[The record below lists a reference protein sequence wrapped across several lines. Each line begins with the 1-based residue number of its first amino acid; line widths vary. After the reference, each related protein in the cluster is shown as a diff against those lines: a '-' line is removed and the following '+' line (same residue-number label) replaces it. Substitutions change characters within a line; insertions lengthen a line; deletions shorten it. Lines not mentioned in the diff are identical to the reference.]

1 MPQLFGAPLGLMAA
15 EDQANKTALSQVQA
29 QKLLSEM
36 EQEPTNTA
44 LKQAQARHLNAD
56 SGRMEGAQADL
67 EALANWEA
75 AARRANAVVPAT
87 KGREATVDDVELFKT
102 GSNAD
107 PLQKLYDT
115 MVGGGAPSRLTAPLA
130 EKIAKI
136 TQAEATGA
144 YRNGQATVQQLE
156 ARKRIS
162 AEIGSYAAAA
172 MASPEGYAQMRMY
185 VTEAGGNLP
194 PNVKK
199 ILDNL
204 PMDWQAGRRALEPIR
219 RQALSVKDAA
229 DIALKEEAARQKKL
243 LDASTIARNQA
254 SAGAASVR
262 AGLVREQTALLH
274 KLGGKDTP
282 EGVAQKE
289 ASTALIYEKQL
300 TERIKN
306 HPKMPANPSNV
317 RAGQSYTLLDSSV
330 GTPVFDTNGKLMGFN
345 EILPALP
352 KRTAPRSAEQIRKAL
367 SMTGVDVP
375 ENDEED

>member
-1 MPQLFGAPLGLMAA
+1 
-15 EDQANKTALSQVQA
+15 
-29 QKLLSEM
+29 
-36 EQEPTNTA
+36 
-44 LKQAQARHLNAD
+44 
-56 SGRMEGAQADL
+56 
-67 EALANWEA
+67 
-75 AARRANAVVPAT
+75 
-87 KGREATVDDVELFKT
+87 
-102 GSNAD
+102 
-107 PLQKLYDT
+107 
-115 MVGGGAPSRLTAPLA
+115 
-130 EKIAKI
+130 
-136 TQAEATGA
+136 
-144 YRNGQATVQQLE
+144 
-156 ARKRIS
+156 
-162 AEIGSYAAAA
+162 
-172 MASPEGYAQMRMY
+172 MRMY